1 MDHPEKQAA
10 LETRLGTNTNKTKK
24 TQHRK
29 LKDKPH
35 GPTKKSG
42 GGGGGGG

>member
-24 TQHRK
+24 NTTQK
-29 LKDKPH
+29 
-35 GPTKKSG
+35 TKR
-42 GGGGGGG
+42 